1 MADQIMKTKL
11 QPFKQENTQMY
22 AGTMSV
28 GELLD
33 KTEVDVY
40 RKENDQELGYQRTPE
55 ASRAMKV
62 AKYLKTDPKPLI
74 PTAVLLSYRGTL
86 PREPIS
92 NIDSSDFVSVDIP
105 DDQKLWVIDGQHR
118 LFGFR
123 KAIEELGIE
132 RLRDYRLPVV
142 IVENPSIAEE
152 ANQFRVI
159 NETMKKVRTDLA
171 RHILVMKIAKEGA
184 PARRAVRELGRI
196 WESNSVEICKVLNEH
211 SDSPWL
217 GRIQMPNEKKT
228 PEHVVRE
235 LSFSTSLKP
244 LLNDVTYK
252 TYPSKRIATMLMNYW
267 NAWKELVPAAFETPD
282 DYVLMKT
289 PGVFS
294 CHSLAL
300 HVFEILR
307 ARGLTEPGV
316 EDFKTILLDLEDYV
330 TAEKWEKNNQEG
342 PAMAGSMKGFS
353 LTAEAMYETLAE
365 QGHSR

>member
-1 MADQIMKTKL
+1 MKITI

-22 AGTMSV
+22 AGTMTV
-28 GELLD
+28 GDLLE
-33 KTEVDVY
+33 KTDVDVY
-40 RKENDQELGYQRTPE
+40 RKENDEEKGYQRSPE
-55 ASRAMKV
+55 ASRAIKV
-62 AKYLKTDPKPLI
+62 ARYLKTDPKPLI

-86 PREPIS
+86 VREEDHG
-92 NIDSSDFVSVDIP
+92 NFVTVAIP
-105 DDQKLWVIDGQHR
+105 DDQKLWVVDGQHR

-123 KAIEELGIE
+123 KAIEELGID

-184 PARRAVRELGRI
+184 PARRAIRELGRI
-196 WESNSVEICKVLNEH
+196 WESNSVEICKILN
-211 SDSPWL
+211 SDLTSPWA
-217 GRIQMPNEKKT
+217 GRIQLPNEKKS
-228 PEHVVRE
+228 PDHIVRE

-252 TYPSKRIATMLMNYW
+252 TYPPKRIATMLIRYW
-267 NAWKELVPAAFETPD
+267 NAWKDLVPAAFERPD

-294 CHSLAL
+294 GHLLAL

-307 ARGLTEPGV
+307 GRGLSEPGV
-316 EDFKTILLDLEDYV
+316 EDIKAILLDLEDYA
-330 TAEKWEKNNQEG
+330 TAEKWEKDNQEG

-353 LTAEAMYETLAE
+353 LTAEAMYEILTE